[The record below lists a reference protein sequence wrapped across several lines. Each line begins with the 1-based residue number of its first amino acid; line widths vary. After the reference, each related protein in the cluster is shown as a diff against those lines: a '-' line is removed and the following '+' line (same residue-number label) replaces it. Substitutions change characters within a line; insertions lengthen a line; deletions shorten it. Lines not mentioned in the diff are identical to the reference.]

1 MSKPC
6 STLRA
11 ARSTDGCAWSA
22 VQFILF
28 AASGVFADQ
37 RLKHPREPRG
47 KPFGSDNLGRDASAL
62 AYQENFVGDT
72 LGIDEPSIAA
82 QANKPFSDIGLI
94 LPNDT
99 PRRMVRVRQFDRSVG
114 ESTTAL
120 GLVRLEVTDM
130 AQPGQKLA
138 FRIAHVGGSARIPG
152 NVEILLKLTET
163 GGDQHVLRGEVAI
176 ERHLVGTGRRR
187 NCVGADGMYASAI
200 EQLASGREDA
210 LAWWLAAAPFPLI
223 LIQCDMFR

>member
-1 MSKPC
+1 MSKLC

-47 KPFGSDNLGRDASAL
+47 KPFGSDTLGRDASAL
-62 AYQENFVGDT
+62 AYQENFVGET
-72 LGIDEPSIAA
+72 LGIGEPGIAA
-82 QANKPFSDIGLI
+82 QANKPFSDVGLI
-94 LPNDT
+94 FSDDA
-99 PRRMVRVRQFDRSVG
+99 PRRMVRVRQFDRGVG
-114 ESTTAL
+114 ECAAAL

-138 FRIAHVGGSARIPG
+138 FRIAHVGGRARIPG

-176 ERHLVGTGRRR
+176 ERHLVGACRLRDR
-187 NCVGADGMYASAI
+187 VDADGMDATAI
-200 EQLASGREDA
+200 EQFAGGREDPRTRGRADA
-210 LAWWLAAAPFPLI
+210 LSI
-223 LIQCDMFR
+223 GGRCCG